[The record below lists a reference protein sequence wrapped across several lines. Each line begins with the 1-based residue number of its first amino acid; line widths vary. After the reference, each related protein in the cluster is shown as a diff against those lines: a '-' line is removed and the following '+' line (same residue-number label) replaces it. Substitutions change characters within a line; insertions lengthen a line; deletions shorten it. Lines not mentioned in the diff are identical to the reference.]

1 MGTLI
6 PDLLQLKARLTSQD
20 YIQRIPQVRELG
32 ERAGLQ
38 GFVTFK
44 SPTSGPSLPMGD
56 FELKKV
62 VENQIRFEAS
72 DGSFLSASQPPDIAG
87 TLVQA
92 VYPLKGDEAI
102 CRRAL
107 RVLTAL
113 LQELFATGDL
123 EEGTVRRVG
132 KTVEGLPLTPVGQGY
147 VALVTTDA
155 EVDAAYRDPSAFW
168 NAWDH
173 HQKAGDRHL
182 LVRGVEAATSAEWFQ
197 ALFENEWAMAR
208 AARPGRTR
216 IGLRRAPEGCEGIL
230 MKGKGCMREV
240 GVRDGLVELAA
251 FVPEGAHIPPWEI
264 LSWNEILLRGKRDDG
279 SHVSSLRVVF
289 RNERMARAEGIPL
302 VDIGAQVAF
311 LARDGHYHALV

>member
-44 SPTSGPSLPMGD
+44 SPTSGPSLPIGE
-56 FELKKV
+56 FELRKV
-62 VENQIRFEAS
+62 VENQVRLEAS
-72 DGSFLSASQPPDIAG
+72 DGSFLSASQPPDTAG

-92 VYPLKGDEAI
+92 VCPLKGDEAI

-107 RVLTAL
+107 RVLTVL

-168 NAWDH
+168 NAW
-173 HQKAGDRHL
+173 
-182 LVRGVEAATSAEWFQ
+182 SSW
-197 ALFENEWAMAR
+197 
-208 AARPGRTR
+208 
-216 IGLRRAPEGCEGIL
+216 RR
-230 MKGKGCMREV
+230 RNS
-240 GVRDGLVELAA
+240 R
-251 FVPEGAHIPPWEI
+251 
-264 LSWNEILLRGKRDDG
+264 WNP
-279 SHVSSLRVVF
+279 HC
-289 RNERMARAEGIPL
+289 
-302 VDIGAQVAF
+302 
-311 LARDGHYHALV
+311 H